1 MNFGDVHRREMA
13 AVMAQLV
20 EVVPAEFLN
29 RPDPYGWSPLHI
41 LANVPDHHNVRPGM
55 MQTLVAARAEVDPV
69 KGRGQTPL
77 MAAVASANRPAATML
92 FNLGADIYATNSED
106 TSVLDYA
113 WNNGKMRGW
122 LKTLGVGAGAGVSGT
137 GRLSVV
143 HFGSILDYG
152 EKPACLLFQERK
164 HCIDAHFIISVYSQ
178 TD

>member
-20 EVVPAEFLN
+20 ELVPAEFLN

-41 LANVPDHHNVRPGM
+41 LANVPDEHAVRPGM
-55 MQTLVAARAEVDPV
+55 MKTLVAARAEVDPV

-77 MAAVASANRPAATML
+77 MAAVSTANRPAATML
-92 FNLGADIYATNSED
+92 FNLGADVYRLNDEG
-106 TSVLDYA
+106 TSVLDFA
-113 WNNGKMRGW
+113 WHNRKMRDW
-122 LKTLGVGAGAGVSGT
+122 AKTLGVGAGAGVSGE

-152 EKPACLLFQERK
+152 EKPACLLCSKRESIALT
-164 HCIDAHFIISVYSQ
+164 H
-178 TD
+178 TL